1 MKLQE
6 LNIQE
11 LENRFEMSVIMEEPS
26 IDGGPDPD
34 LPSGHMNF

>member
-11 LENRFEMSVIMEEPS
+11 LENRFEMSAAAEGPS
-26 IDGGPDPD
+26 ITIDKVVIY
-34 LPSGHMNF
+34 L

>member
-11 LENRFEMSVIMEEPS
+11 LENRFEMSVAAEAPS
-26 IDGGPDPD
+26 VEIGDVVIK
-34 LPSGHMNF
+34 L

>member
-11 LENRFEMSVIMEEPS
+11 LENRFEMSVAAEEPS
-26 IDGGPDPD
+26 ITIDK
-34 LPSGHMNF
+34 LVIHV

>member
-11 LENRFEMSVIMEEPS
+11 LESRLEMSVTAEKESVMTWNGEVILVVNP
-26 IDGGPDPD
+26 
-34 LPSGHMNF
+34 